1 MKKDQ
6 NDAGE
11 NGGKLKWHMRINWFW
26 GQIWQLQDTRL
37 QKEEWLMESEF
48 QFILCKKK
56 QKKNEINRKNRKMQ
70 LENKQKRLP
79 QGASAIHT
87 YTRT

>member
-1 MKKDQ
+1 MAHENKLILGANMTITRYKATEGRMVDGERVSVYFVQKK
-6 NDAGE
+6 
-11 NGGKLKWHMRINWFW
+11 
-26 GQIWQLQDTRL
+26 T
-37 QKEEWLMESEF
+37 
-48 QFILCKKK
+48 
-56 QKKNEINRKNRKMQ
+56 KKNEINRKNRKMQ